1 MVSPISIHCRVGD
14 VVKRRKKKNIK
25 KRNHT
30 KHSFGFH
37 EPLQSTHYHS
47 QDMLRLLSKN
57 TYHTANLRIPTLLP
71 SNAPRLISKAVVS
84 PTFQSLRSLFI
95 QTSDTPNDHALKFLP
110 SMQIMGENETRE
122 FLSGRE
128 AHSSPLAVKLFSV
141 DGIKSI
147 MFGSNFITIE
157 KSPHIE
163 WQLLKPEIFSILTE
177 YLTNGLPVINLD
189 GEDAELASDV
199 AFNEDDDEV
208 VSMIKELIFTRIRPA
223 IQDDGGDIEFIDFRE
238 SDGTVFLKLKGACRT
253 CDSSSVTLKNGI
265 ESMLK
270 HYIEEVQA
278 VEPIEEVAETL
289 PGPASISPRSR
300 GAA

>member
-1 MVSPISIHCRVGD
+1 MFRLLGRAASYSSAYARPQTLLSIPPRHAISSPI
-14 VVKRRKKKNIK
+14 
-25 KRNHT
+25 
-30 KHSFGFH
+30 
-37 EPLQSTHYHS
+37 
-47 QDMLRLLSKN
+47 
-57 TYHTANLRIPTLLP
+57 
-71 SNAPRLISKAVVS
+71 
-84 PTFQSLRSLFI
+84 FQSLRNLFI

-110 SMQIMGENETRE
+110 SMQILGENETRE

-128 AHSSPLAVKLFSV
+128 AHSSPLAVKLFSI
-141 DGIKSI
+141 DGIRSI

-177 YLTNGLPVINLD
+177 YLTNGLPVINE
-189 GEDAELASDV
+189 GEDAELTNDV

-223 IQDDGGDIEFIDFRE
+223 IQDDGGDIEFVDFRD

-270 HYIEEVQA
+270 HYIEEVQS
-278 VEPIEEVAETL
+278 VEPIEEVGDSAPSEATV
-289 PGPASISPRSR
+289 SPRSR
-300 GAA
+300 G